1 MNCLLNGISNGPGI
15 EWPNTCR
22 IAVMLTFNFEAETLR
37 ASSLMRQGKQPD
49 ELDQGRYGGKDGVW
63 RCLRMLET
71 YGVKATFFTPSD
83 VLEAYPEAAEAI
95 CRAGHEIAYHGVA
108 HEPQRDTSRA
118 EEIAKME
125 RAEAV
130 IERLTGRRPR
140 GYRAPH
146 STLHPQAFSLMRERG
161 YLYSSNLRDCD
172 YAYIHQGGPGE
183 APLVE
188 LPTDVILD
196 DYTYYYYSWGMEP
209 SHRGNY
215 TNREYIQILREEFD
229 GLAQEGD
236 KIMVL
241 KLHPSLIGRP
251 GRIKRFG
258 DFVGYMLQHGAWIAT
273 CEDVARYVLSLG
285 GGV

>member
-118 EEIAKME
+118 AAISM
-125 RAEAV
+125 
-130 IERLTGRRPR
+130 
-140 GYRAPH
+140 
-146 STLHPQAFSLMRERG
+146 
-161 YLYSSNLRDCD
+161 
-172 YAYIHQGGPGE
+172 PG
-183 APLVE
+183 
-188 LPTDVILD
+188 TIL
-196 DYTYYYYSWGMEP
+196 SQEP
-209 SHRGNY
+209 SSTRPSKRLIWAMDSMELAISS
-215 TNREYIQILREEFD
+215 RE
-229 GLAQEGD
+229 
-236 KIMVL
+236 
-241 KLHPSLIGRP
+241 GR
-251 GRIKRFG
+251 
-258 DFVGYMLQHGAWIAT
+258 M
-273 CEDVARYVLSLG
+273 
-285 GGV
+285 